1 MVEDIYSEK
10 DSANAVHPGLILN
23 QALNEMGIS
32 QKELSNTIGKSAP
45 VINDIIKGKRNISP
59 EIAYMLEAVIEGI
72 TAEDWLALQGQY
84 DLAEIRENK
93 EIVKRKDNIKSWNRL
108 KNVLNL
114 GYLKKKIGL
123 TGTVEE
129 NVAHVCKYFGVDN
142 VDAITKLSSN
152 VQTYFHKSSKYQT
165 DPVNLMTWMIVV
177 RKRSKDEILN
187 NRFNRKSLQSII
199 RELNLTFYKNRN
211 TTSQVKLILNS
222 YGIKYIEECNLEKT
236 PVDGYSFWDGENPTI
251 AVTKRYNRIDNYA
264 FAIMHELGHI
274 VLHLTAD
281 KTQNFV
287 DTESPNSEYAKEK
300 EANDFAVKA
309 LCGNAPLEDYFVKWF
324 NPFSVKGE
332 IIRVAD
338 KYKIHRSIITGQF
351 QHYKNSYAI
360 CRDLL
365 DPIQ

>member
-1 MVEDIYSEK
+1 MK
-10 DSANAVHPGLILN
+10 
-23 QALNEMGIS
+23 
-32 QKELSNTIGKSAP
+32 
-45 VINDIIKGKRNISP
+45 
-59 EIAYMLEAVIEGI
+59 
-72 TAEDWLALQGQY
+72 
-84 DLAEIRENK
+84 
-93 EIVKRKDNIKSWNRL
+93 
-108 KNVLNL
+108 
-114 GYLKKKIGL
+114 
-123 TGTVEE
+123 
-129 NVAHVCKYFGVDN
+129 F
-142 VDAITKLSSN
+142 
-152 VQTYFHKSSKYQT
+152 
-165 DPVNLMTWMIVV
+165 
-177 RKRSKDEILN
+177 ILN
-187 NRFNRKSLQSII
+187 N
-199 RELNLTFYKNRN
+199 
-211 TTSQVKLILNS
+211 
-222 YGIKYIEECNLEKT
+222 YGIKYIEECNIEKT

-300 EANDFAVKA
+300 EANDFAVNA

-324 NPFSVKGE
+324 NPFSAKGE
-332 IIRVAD
+332 IIKVAN